1 MFDLIFE
8 KGKLKFHLENFLKTF
23 LRAQVPFDLGYKQ
36 KPTVEKVIFSV
47 RSNMKSFELR
57 IRS

>member
-1 MFDLIFE
+1 MKI
-8 KGKLKFHLENFLKTF
+8 NQSYIKTF

-36 KPTVEKVIFSV
+36 KLTAENVIFSV

>member
-1 MFDLIFE
+1 MKI
-8 KGKLKFHLENFLKTF
+8 NQSYIKTF

-57 IRS
+57 FAVK